1 MNSRPTL
8 SAEGPKDQ
16 HSVKTSKPLVDRV
29 MKPKNAMFPGSLES
43 YRLQL
48 RLVAAE
54 PCQQPLWDRSGAAR
68 ESALRAGLLDS
79 TAEVGR
85 KSAATQH

>member
-1 MNSRPTL
+1 
-8 SAEGPKDQ
+8 
-16 HSVKTSKPLVDRV
+16 
-29 MKPKNAMFPGSLES
+29 MKPKNAMFPGSIDS

-48 RLVAAE
+48 RLVASE

-68 ESALRAGLLDS
+68 KFALRAGLLDR
-79 TAEVGR
+79 TAEVER